1 MKDETEREISEA
13 VEKAVN
19 LKLQKLQAKLDKC
32 VKEKKFL
39 DDVRTLNFSE

>member
-1 MKDETEREISEA
+1 MT
-13 VEKAVN
+13 

-39 DDVRTLNFSE
+39 DDVRILDFLERSMRLLCY